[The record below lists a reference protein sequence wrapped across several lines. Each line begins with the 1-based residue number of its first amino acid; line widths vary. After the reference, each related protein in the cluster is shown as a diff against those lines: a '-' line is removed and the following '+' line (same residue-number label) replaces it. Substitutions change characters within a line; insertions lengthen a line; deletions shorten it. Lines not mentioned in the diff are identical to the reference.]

1 MIKRMWK
8 PILVMVVL
16 IGLLNFILQ
25 SMINKAKDKVEKV
38 ENRMELYLGETISVK
53 GVEYEIVDYSVMDET
68 YTLDNGT
75 EVNFKL
81 VEKKLNR

>member
-1 MIKRMWK
+1 MWK

-25 SMINKAKDKVEKV
+25 SMINKAEDKVEKV